1 MKNEHDIEEIEENF
15 DEAVKNVNN
24 VLVHT
29 KVSSHA
35 LYKQML
41 FMSNDIYLG
50 ITIQLMFHSWS
61 G

>member
-29 KVSSHA
+29 KVSSYV
-35 LYKQML
+35 LCGQML

-50 ITIQLMFHSWS
+50 INIQLMFHS
-61 G
+61 